1 MSKMS
6 SLTSFSRAKSDA
18 STSSIESD
26 SFSSSS
32 QMSAFDSDPDDGKNA
47 VTSIVALGNGHF
59 LTASKCDRVSSIVW
73 LLALVCSIHVPDLSS
88 IHQGNQNVGTNK

>member
-32 QMSAFDSDPDDGKNA
+32 QMSAFDPDSDDGKNA
-47 VTSIVALGNGHF
+47 VTSIVALGNGFF
-59 LTASKCDRVSSIVW
+59 LTASKCDRVSTLI
-73 LLALVCSIHVPDLSS
+73 
-88 IHQGNQNVGTNK
+88 